1 MVTGCGLLGRWRYGG
16 VIALPGGSP
25 RRPLASSPTTGRRAP
40 VDPER
45 VDLTVIRRRWSLSG
59 DGAVQRGQRA
69 QERDQR
75 LHILLVPVRRVVP
88 DHRLPVKGPPVLR
101 DAAAHGA
108 SDLAVGPR
116 AESGIAVGREIAC
129 PDGAQNPPA
138 QLSVTRAVRAMA
150 ELARA

>member
-1 MVTGCGLLGRWRYGG
+1 MVTGSEWWGDDDTGG
-16 VIALPGGSP
+16 IALPGGSP

-45 VDLTVIRRRWSLSG
+45 VDLTVIRRRWSRRG

-75 LHILLVPVRRVVP
+75 PHILLVPVRRVVP
-88 DHRLPVKGPPVLR
+88 DHRLPVQGPPVLR

-108 SDLAVGPR
+108 RDLAVGPR

-138 QLSVTRAVRAMA
+138 PLGAASAVRAMA
-150 ELARA
+150 EPARG

>member
-1 MVTGCGLLGRWRYGG
+1 MTIRGG
-16 VIALPGGSP
+16 IALPGGSP

-45 VDLTVIRRRWSLSG
+45 VDLTVIRRRRSLSG

-88 DHRLPVKGPPVLR
+88 DHPLPVQGPPVLR
-101 DAAAHGA
+101 DPAAHCA
-108 SDLAVGPR
+108 SQLAVGPT
-116 AESGIAVGREIAC
+116 AVSGLTVGRNTAA
-129 PDGAQNPPA
+129 PD
-138 QLSVTRAVRAMA
+138 
-150 ELARA
+150 